1 MLITVSPVSQKHGKL
16 IPLKCDV
23 TSREDLLSVVQTI
36 KEQQGYVNAVFANS
50 GVLYNSAAPPD
61 PKDDIKAFQSKLWDA
76 GTPEEFT
83 KTFEVN
89 ATAVY
94 YTAVAFLEL
103 LDEGNKR
110 ATAAGEPTSQVIITS
125 SIGGFRRDSGVFSIS
140 YGSSKAAATHMG
152 KTLANTFKDWKI
164 RVNVI
169 APGLYPSG
177 TSTHYI
183 FLKHRSDMRTNRDVT
198 IPYQQC
204 SGHTLESS
212 SSGTNGTDRRYGWLS
227 DFPLQQGWGICIWY
241 RASNRWWAPWSFRL
255 DVLKAQIWTSKTSSC
270 AIIDCCWC
278 TPSQI
283 FM

>member
-1 MLITVSPVSQKHGKL
+1 MLITASLVSQKHGKL

-50 GVLYNSAAPPD
+50 GVMYNRAEPAEPE
-61 PKDDIKAFQSKLWDA
+61 DDIKAFQRKLWNA

-103 LDEGNKR
+103 LHEGNKR
-110 ATAAGEPTSQVIITS
+110 ATGAGEPTSQVIITS
-125 SIGGFRRDSGVFSIS
+125 SIAGFRRDNGIFSIS

-152 KTLANTFKDWKI
+152 KTLANTFKDRKI

-169 APGLYPSG
+169 APGIYPSG
-177 TSTHYI
+177 TCTHSI
-183 FLKHRSDMRTNRDVT
+183 FLNCPDMHANRDDTV
-198 IPYQQC
+198 PCQQC
-204 SGHTLESS
+204 SGHTRGSS
-212 SSGTNGTDRRYGWLS
+212 SPGTNGTTRRYGWLS
-227 DFPLQQGWGICIWY
+227 DLPLQQGRGICIWY
-241 RASNRWWAPWSFRL
+241 CASNRWWTPWSFR
-255 DVLKAQIWTSKTSSC
+255 
-270 AIIDCCWC
+270 IDLLEA
-278 TPSQI
+278 
-283 FM
+283 